1 MKFLLLWS
9 VESNLIKIFNHP
21 SNAFFATPPNPLSK
35 AIITRPSLLDG
46 QLEGGIRVG
55 FGLSDGDKAMR
66 EVEVSRGGNG
76 DGGRGGNGGGARER
90 REGQDDDLTST
101 WWA

>member
-55 FGLSDGDKAMR
+55 FGLSDGDKAMGR
-66 EVEVSRGGNG
+66 LRWAEEVTVMEEEEEMVV
-76 DGGRGGNGGGARER
+76 EQE
-90 REGQDDDLTST
+90 REGKDRTMT
-101 WWA
+101 